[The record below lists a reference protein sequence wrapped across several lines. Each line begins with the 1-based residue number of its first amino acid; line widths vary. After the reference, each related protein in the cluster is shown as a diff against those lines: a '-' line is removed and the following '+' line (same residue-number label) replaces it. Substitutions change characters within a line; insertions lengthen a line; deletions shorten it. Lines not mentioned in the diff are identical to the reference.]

1 MATMMV
7 TYMLVPLVN
16 SISSE
21 YDYLYSQDYPDNA
34 DDITINEQEIVNL
47 DKPDFVTVG
56 GIIMIQEGTKVVMPC
71 QVNGLGGRQTL
82 WTKMPGVVAEEDQL
96 FVGAIKL
103 IGNPRMN
110 VAELSDEGGTI
121 ITITAA
127 SIEDS
132 GKYTCRIADNRLD
145 QSLVFTLQVAP
156 EYRKAEQTSLR
167 SKAVRSW
174 LVSIQALVILI
185 VTVVT
190 LTR

>member
-1 MATMMV
+1 MS
-7 TYMLVPLVN
+7 P
-16 SISSE
+16 
-21 YDYLYSQDYPDNA
+21 QDYPDNA

-71 QVNGLGGRQTL
+71 QVNGLGGRQVLLMVFAVKNLIHSSSFQTL